1 MVIHHDQLF
10 YLGSI
15 TLKFRVFTYAVTVE
29 PSRLIFD
36 EQDSL
41 RNESVDPEQIFIKTT
56 AVNLSRIKLGEHQLL
71 VLQPAEDLEIL
82 FFELVSGYC

>member
-1 MVIHHDQLF
+1 MVIHYDQLF

-56 AVNLSRIKLGEHQLL
+56 AVNLSRINLGEHQLL
-71 VLQPAEDLEIL
+71 VLQPA
-82 FFELVSGYC
+82 